1 VASQFVSK
9 QEFEK
14 AIRKLK
20 GDILTLK
27 QTGGG
32 SGSTAPATG
41 VPVTRI
47 INTTTPLA
55 GGGDLSADLTLS
67 LAGLAAF
74 GTGDFL
80 VGVNAAGDA
89 WEYKQLLGTAN
100 RVTVGHAAGSVT
112 LSGPQDIHE
121 EAVPTF
127 QGLILGPEGSEAD
140 TWLLGYSY
148 FDFGTTDAYENLA
161 GAISF
166 SGEGQEASGSTD
178 VPGTRGTEWNLDTAE
193 FVSAAAFA
201 GEATRRN
208 GCLSAGLLILHNETT
223 GKFDGYSTTTG
234 LLVRSTAAHN
244 FSSVEGLCADGTY
257 FYATGTKVAP
267 GNERVVYKYLIS
279 DFSFIDSWEPAWPTY
294 QAPSGIKYNG
304 GYLFVYDAGTEKI
317 FKIDVSDMTLN
328 ATLSVPFYDGSH
340 VYSIYDFDLD
350 AAGAYIYAIAEAGSG
365 DIKCRKFSAADC
377 SHVADGT
384 DTFGSA
390 SQRIYHYAEGAEER
404 FYVVYNDGSK
414 TATKI
419 NPTTLNK
426 YYTGVT
432 TLGHTPLGIA
442 ADENYLYVFYET
454 QGIDRHLK
462 NDIGGTAST
471 EAGRIRFWINA
482 LGSLVQA
489 GLIDS
494 GLNLSMFGYVEG
506 TQLKSTVATGTPP
519 LVVASETMVANL
531 NADLLDGYEAA
542 AFALAGHSHY
552 LGDLEDVAIASG
564 GPDDGDVLVW
574 RDALPGWTNEAMS
587 SSGYLANLL
596 DVSLPS
602 GGPSDGNVLAWD
614 DLLNAWTAAPAGGSL
629 YLYEIEDVLIS
640 SGEPADGD
648 VLTWNE
654 IAGKWIPEPPPSG
667 VTPAMSDLTDVL
679 ISSGEPVDGD
689 VLVWDAGA
697 GKWVPAAPDSGSDQ
711 LFYDEFGDSS
721 VGWWWL
727 QDANSGTIAESGSV
741 LTLTAPAGANC
752 DWWST
757 AARAPVVYL
766 PFFGGPFE
774 VVTKINSYAEGVN
787 TSSGL
792 GVCLGAA
799 GATTSVW
806 VIQHVKGSEAASIN
820 CQQWGSAAA
829 ATAAVTT
836 LPIWFR
842 VRLRPGVG
850 SGAGSWT
857 AIFGYSTDGSSYTD
871 LYTFTNVTV
880 DRICLFS
887 KNWVSGASYYISAAP
902 FEFIEVTKPT
912 GS

>member
-1 VASQFVSK
+1 MASQFVSK

-279 DFSFIDSWEPAWPTY
+279 DFSFIDSWEPAWPTF
-294 QAPSGIKYNG
+294 QGPSGIKYNG
-304 GYLFVYDAGTEKI
+304 GYLFVYDAVTEKI

-350 AAGAYIYAIAEAGSG
+350 SAGAYIYAIAVAGAG
-365 DIKCRKFSAADC
+365 DVKCRKFSAADC

-384 DTFGSA
+384 DPFGSA

-404 FYVVYNDGSK
+404 FYVVYNDGLN

-432 TLGHTPLGIA
+432 TLGHAPLGIA

-454 QGIDRHLK
+454 QGVDRHLK
-462 NDIGGTAST
+462 NDIGATAST
-471 EAGRIRFWINA
+471 EAGIIRLWVNA
-482 LGSLVQA
+482 LGSLTQA
-489 GLIDS
+489 GMIDS

-542 AFALAGHSHY
+542 AFALAAHSH
-552 LGDLEDVAIASG
+552 A
-564 GPDDGDVLVW
+564 
-574 RDALPGWTNEAMS
+574 
-587 SSGYLANLL
+587 
-596 DVSLPS
+596 VSELS
-602 GGPSDGNVLAWD
+602 
-614 DLLNAWTAAPAGGSL
+614 
-629 YLYEIEDVLIS
+629 DVLIS

-648 VLTWNE
+648 VLIWV
-654 IAGKWIPEPPPSG
+654 AADGAWEPGSFSGSIFLSGLGDVSIPSG
-667 VTPAMSDLTDVL
+667 GPSDGDVLVWDDGANAWVPSAGGAGVSSMAELSDVL
-679 ISSGEPVDGD
+679 ISSGEPAEGD
-689 VLVWDAGA
+689 VLAWSVAKSAWMPGPPSTS
-697 GKWVPAAPDSGSDQ
+697 GLDSFVDN
-711 LFYDEFGDSS
+711 FADSS
-721 VGWWWL
+721 IFADWVQYGTGASKTITESAGGTL
-727 QDANSGTIAESGSV
+727 DFAAASGQDCSSGN
-741 LTLTAPAGANC
+741 PRC
-752 DWWST
+752 F
-757 AARAPVVYL
+757 L
-766 PFFGGPFE
+766 PIPYWPCE
-774 VVTKINSYAEGVN
+774 VETKISAFNKGERTKA
-787 TSSGL
+787 GL
-792 GVCLGAA
+792 GIGPDGIGWA
-799 GATTSVW
+799 SVGN
-806 VIQHVKGSEAASIN
+806 VYIEQIFSTGDGLNNVSVEDAS
-820 CQQWGSAAA
+820 SSL
-829 ATAAVTT
+829 ATAANSTIPKW
-836 LPIWFR
+836 LKIR
-842 VRLRPGVG
+842 CMG
-850 SGAGSWT
+850 SHKYAKWY
-857 AIFGYSTDGSSYTD
+857 FYYSTDGSNWTR
-871 LYTFTNVTV
+871 LYTYSNTVAKGGLCAFLFIGNWYNQPAVTASFEYFKITPYSFT
-880 DRICLFS
+880 
-887 KNWVSGASYYISAAP
+887 GP
-902 FEFIEVTKPT
+902 
-912 GS
+912 G

>member
-1 VASQFVSK
+1 VGGRKRRSPVSGRFPREFGPVGGVEEDCVASQFVSK

-294 QAPSGIKYNG
+294 QGPSGIKYNG
-304 GYLFVYDAGTEKI
+304 GYLFVYDSATEKI

-404 FYVVYNDGSK
+404 FYVVYNDGLN

-432 TLGHTPLGIA
+432 TLGHAPLGIA

-454 QGIDRHLK
+454 QGVDRHLK
-462 NDIGGTAST
+462 NDIGATAST
-471 EAGRIRFWINA
+471 EAGIIRLWVNA

-519 LVVASETMVANL
+519 LVVDSETMVANL

-552 LGDLEDVAIASG
+552 LGDLEDV
-564 GPDDGDVLVW
+564 
-574 RDALPGWTNEAMS
+574 
-587 SSGYLANLL
+587 
-596 DVSLPS
+596 
-602 GGPSDGNVLAWD
+602 
-614 DLLNAWTAAPAGGSL
+614 
-629 YLYEIEDVLIS
+629 LIS
-640 SGEPADGD
+640 SGEPTDGD
-648 VLTWNE
+648 VLAWSDADSAWVPTTP
-654 IAGKWIPEPPPSG
+654 AGGYLVSLLDVSVPSG
-667 VTPAMSDLTDVL
+667 HPESGDVPAWDPVAGAFVLSAPGVGAIGFSDLSDVL

-689 VLVWDAGA
+689 VPTWDAGA
-697 GKWVPAAPDSGSDQ
+697 GKWVPAAPAVGGLDSFVDNFADSSIFAGWVTYGTGASKTITESAGGTLDFSGSA
-711 LFYDEFGDSS
+711 G
-721 VGWWWL
+721 
-727 QDANSGTIAESGSV
+727 QDCS
-741 LTLTAPAGANC
+741 AGVP
-752 DWWST
+752 
-757 AARAPVVYL
+757 RIFLPVPYWPCEIETKL
-766 PFFGGPFE
+766 SAYNKGERTKAGMFIGPDGG
-774 VVTKINSYAEGVN
+774 A
-787 TSSGL
+787 
-792 GVCLGAA
+792 
-799 GATTSVW
+799 W
-806 VIQHVKGSEAASIN
+806 
-820 CQQWGSAAA
+820 
-829 ATAAVTT
+829 
-836 LPIWFR
+836 
-842 VRLRPGVG
+842 
-850 SGAGSWT
+850 SGAGNIYLEQ
-857 AIFGYSTDGSSYTD
+857 IFSTGDGINSVYVEDASSALAKAANSTVPKWFKIRCMGSHKYAKWLFYYSTDGAAWTL
-871 LYTFTNVTV
+871 LYTYSVAAARGGLCAGLFIGNWYNQPAVTASFEYFKITPYSFT
-880 DRICLFS
+880 
-887 KNWVSGASYYISAAP
+887 GP
-902 FEFIEVTKPT
+902 
-912 GS
+912 G

>member
-1 VASQFVSK
+1 
-9 QEFEK
+9 
-14 AIRKLK
+14 
-20 GDILTLK
+20 
-27 QTGGG
+27 
-32 SGSTAPATG
+32 
-41 VPVTRI
+41 
-47 INTTTPLA
+47 
-55 GGGDLSADLTLS
+55 
-67 LAGLAAF
+67 
-74 GTGDFL
+74 
-80 VGVNAAGDA
+80 
-89 WEYKQLLGTAN
+89 
-100 RVTVGHAAGSVT
+100 
-112 LSGPQDIHE
+112 
-121 EAVPTF
+121 
-127 QGLILGPEGSEAD
+127 
-140 TWLLGYSY
+140 
-148 FDFGTTDAYENLA
+148 
-161 GAISF
+161 
-166 SGEGQEASGSTD
+166 
-178 VPGTRGTEWNLDTAE
+178 
-193 FVSAAAFA
+193 
-201 GEATRRN
+201 
-208 GCLSAGLLILHNETT
+208 
-223 GKFDGYSTTTG
+223 
-234 LLVRSTAAHN
+234 
-244 FSSVEGLCADGTY
+244 
-257 FYATGTKVAP
+257 
-267 GNERVVYKYLIS
+267 
-279 DFSFIDSWEPAWPTY
+279 
-294 QAPSGIKYNG
+294 
-304 GYLFVYDAGTEKI
+304 
-317 FKIDVSDMTLN
+317 
-328 ATLSVPFYDGSH
+328 
-340 VYSIYDFDLD
+340 
-350 AAGAYIYAIAEAGSG
+350 
-365 DIKCRKFSAADC
+365 
-377 SHVADGT
+377 
-384 DTFGSA
+384 
-390 SQRIYHYAEGAEER
+390 
-404 FYVVYNDGSK
+404 
-414 TATKI
+414 
-419 NPTTLNK
+419 
-426 YYTGVT
+426 
-432 TLGHTPLGIA
+432 
-442 ADENYLYVFYET
+442 
-454 QGIDRHLK
+454 
-462 NDIGGTAST
+462 
-471 EAGRIRFWINA
+471 
-482 LGSLVQA
+482 
-489 GLIDS
+489 
-494 GLNLSMFGYVEG
+494 
-506 TQLKSTVATGTPP
+506 
-519 LVVASETMVANL
+519 MVANL

>member
-1 VASQFVSK
+1 VGAQFVTK
-9 QEFEK
+9 PEFEK

-27 QTGGG
+27 QSGGGGG
-32 SGSTAPATG
+32 STPTPSG
-41 VPVTRI
+41 VPLSRKV
-47 INTTTPLA
+47 NTTSPLA

-67 LAGLAAF
+67 LAGLAAL

-100 RVTVGHAAGSVT
+100 RVTVAHAAGSVT
-112 LSGPQDIHE
+112 FSGPQDIHE

-148 FDFGTTDAYENLA
+148 FVFGTTDAYENLA

-304 GYLFVYDAGTEKI
+304 GYLFVYDSGAEKI

-542 AFALAGHSHY
+542 AFALAAHSH
-552 LGDLEDVAIASG
+552 A
-564 GPDDGDVLVW
+564 
-574 RDALPGWTNEAMS
+574 
-587 SSGYLANLL
+587 
-596 DVSLPS
+596 VSELS
-602 GGPSDGNVLAWD
+602 
-614 DLLNAWTAAPAGGSL
+614 
-629 YLYEIEDVLIS
+629 DVLIS

-648 VLTWNE
+648 VLIWV
-654 IAGKWIPEPPPSG
+654 AADGAWEPGSFSGSIFLANLGDVQLPSG
-667 VTPAMSDLTDVL
+667 GATDGDALLWDAGANAWVPGPGGGGATSMAELSDVL
-679 ISSGEPVDGD
+679 ISSGEPADGD
-689 VLVWDAGA
+689 ILIWSAADNA
-697 GKWVPAAPDSGSDQ
+697 WVPGAQAAPGGLDSFVDN
-711 LFYDEFGDSS
+711 FADSS
-721 VGWWWL
+721 LFAEWVTYGTGASKTITESAGGTLDFVGSAG
-727 QDANSGTIAESGSV
+727 QDCSSGNPRAFLPVPYWPCEIETKLSAYNKGERTKAGMFIGPDGIAWAS
-741 LTLTAPAGANC
+741 AGN
-752 DWWST
+752 
-757 AARAPVVYL
+757 VYL
-766 PFFGGPFE
+766 EQIFSTGDGLNNISVE
-774 VVTKINSYAEGVN
+774 DA
-787 TSSGL
+787 SSSL
-792 GVCLGAA
+792 
-799 GATTSVW
+799 
-806 VIQHVKGSEAASIN
+806 
-820 CQQWGSAAA
+820 
-829 ATAAVTT
+829 ATAANSTIPKW
-836 LPIWFR
+836 LKIR
-842 VRLRPGVG
+842 CMG
-850 SGAGSWT
+850 SHKYAKWY
-857 AIFGYSTDGSSYTD
+857 FYYSTDGTNWTL
-871 LYTFTNVTV
+871 LYTYSNPTARGGLCAGLFIGNWYNQPAVT
-880 DRICLFS
+880 
-887 KNWVSGASYYISAAP
+887 AS
-902 FEFIEVTKPT
+902 FEYFKIVPYSFV
-912 GS
+912 GPG